1 MLTRRRALKGSLA
14 AAATLS
20 IAKPGLLRAQS
31 KSTVKVRYSEV
42 VRSFLY
48 GPAYVAITNGYF
60 KDAGLDVELS
70 TANGGDKAMAL
81 LLAGGADISLMGPE
95 VPIYVLNSDSPLKVR
110 IFCGLTTTS
119 GDMLVGR
126 QKVDKF
132 DWATLKGKDFLGFRP
147 GSTPLLY
154 LEQAMRQ
161 NGVDPLKDLKLNNN
175 VAIPARLGS
184 WLAGQNQFAIFNEPD
199 AAQLELD
206 GKAFVMASIGATVV
220 EADYTSFMATD
231 SYIKAN
237 PQVLQLWTDAVAK
250 AMTWCDKASTADV
263 VKALAPFFPSMTT
276 EAMTVAAGRYQKLK
290 LWKSTPVIEEKP
302 IAKFQDIL
310 VAGRVL
316 EEAKRVKF
324 ADLINNDF
332 ARKAK

>member
-206 GKAFVMASIGATVV
+206 GKAFVMASIGATVG

>member
-1 MLTRRRALKGSLA
+1 MLTRRRALGGSLA

-206 GKAFVMASIGATVV
+206 GKAFVMASIGETVG

-231 SYIKAN
+231 PYIKAN

-250 AMTWCDKASTADV
+250 AMTWCDKASTGDV

-276 EAMTVAAGRYQKLK
+276 EAMTVAAGRYQRLK
-290 LWKSTPVIEEKP
+290 LWKSTPVIEEKA

-316 EEAKRVKF
+316 EAAKRVKF

>member
-1 MLTRRRALKGSLA
+1 MLNRRRTLQGSLA
-14 AAATLS
+14 AAGALVF
-20 IAKPGLLRAQS
+20 AKPGIIRAQS
-31 KSTVKVRYSEV
+31 KGPMKVRYSEV

-48 GPAYVAITNGYF
+48 GPAYAAITNGYF
-60 KDAGLDVELS
+60 KEAGLDVELS

-95 VPIYVLNSDSPLKVR
+95 VPIYVLNSDSPVKVR

-132 DWATLKGKDFLGFRP
+132 DWSTLKGKEFLGFRP
-147 GSTPLLY
+147 GSTPLLF
-154 LEQAMRQ
+154 LEAAMRQ
-161 NGVDPLKDLKLNNN
+161 NGVDPLKDVKLNNN

-184 WLAGQNQFAIFNEPD
+184 WLAGQNQFAIVNEPD

-206 GKAFVMASIGATVV
+206 AKGFVMASVGETVG

-231 SYIKAN
+231 TYIKAN
-237 PQVLQLWTDAVAK
+237 PQILQLWTNAITK
-250 AMTWCDKASTADV
+250 AMAWCDKSPTADI
-263 VKALAPFFPSMTT
+263 VKALTPFFPSMSA
-276 EAMTVAAGRYQKLK
+276 EAMTVAAARYKKLK
-290 LWKSTPVIEEKP
+290 LWKSMPVIEEKP
-302 IAKFQDIL
+302 IEKFQDIL

-316 EEAKRVKF
+316 EQGKRVKF

-332 ARKAK
+332 TRNAK

>member
-1 MLTRRRALKGSLA
+1 MLTRRRALGGSLA

-48 GPAYVAITNGYF
+48 GPAYVAISNGYF

-161 NGVDPLKDLKLNNN
+161 NGVDPLKDVKLNNN

-206 GKAFVMASIGATVV
+206 GKAFVMASIGETVG

-231 SYIKAN
+231 AYIKAN

-250 AMTWCDKASTADV
+250 AMTWCDKASTGDV